1 MIRFLNIINLI
12 KLLIRNLKISFNSK
26 KFFYLIM
33 ISIFFLSSCDDLFLR
48 FKYETLNCK
57 KNSFNLD
64 KISIKN
70 QKVDSLADVQ
80 FGDIYHSIKIAETN
94 DDFTILKNDIMDIEI
109 KIFKKTERVDVRLKN
124 NVKRLSCER
133 QIFKMW
139 VILYHDIL
147 V

>member
-1 MIRFLNIINLI
+1 
-12 KLLIRNLKISFNSK
+12 
-26 KFFYLIM
+26 M
-33 ISIFFLSSCDDLFLR
+33 ISIFFLSSFYDLFLR

-133 QIFKMW
+133 QIFKM
-139 VILYHDIL
+139 
-147 V
+147 

>member
-109 KIFKKTERVDVRLKN
+109 RIFKKTERVDVRLKN

-133 QIFKMW
+133 QIFKM
-139 VILYHDIL
+139 
-147 V
+147 

>member
-133 QIFKMW
+133 QIFKM
-139 VILYHDIL
+139 
-147 V
+147 